1 MRGNNIILANHVY
14 TSINVLLLITPKDF
28 RQHEEAKR
36 EATEERLKLY
46 KESHEA
52 NRYAAC
58 GSPILVK
65 KLPSQMVNATD
76 MDVAI
81 ELNAPSYC
89 IAEMRQLFNL
99 LDRDSSG
106 LLTREKIE
114 CLFDI
119 IGYAGGN
126 LTTEFMSKMGPTI
139 QFPDF
144 SRILHL
150 ELNRELPYSCDLVM
164 HAFDFFVRTDCERVE
179 GVIPRQLLMEIL
191 QLYGDEKWTG
201 ENSASCLNC
210 VGLVS
215 TQINYKNL
223 VENVHRLWEC
233 KTLHNFLK
241 TTD

>member
-1 MRGNNIILANHVY
+1 MQIMFY
-14 TSINVLLLITPKDF
+14 TSINVLLIITLKDF

-36 EATEERLKLY
+36 EAIEERLKLY
-46 KESHEA
+46 KESYEA
-52 NRYAAC
+52 NRYVAC

-65 KLPSQMVNATD
+65 KMPSQMVNATD

-81 ELNAPSYC
+81 ELNVPSYC
-89 IAEMRQLFNL
+89 IEEMRQLFNL

-106 LLTREKIE
+106 FLTREKIK

-119 IGYAGGN
+119 CGYAGGN

-139 QFPDF
+139 QFPGF
-144 SRILHL
+144 VRILHL

-164 HAFDFFVRTDCERVE
+164 HAFDFFVQTDCERVE

-191 QLYGDEKWTG
+191 QLHGDEKWTV
-201 ENSASCLNC
+201 ENSASCLNS

-215 TQINYKNL
+215 TQIYYRNL
-223 VENVHRLWEC
+223 VEDVHRLWEC
-233 KTLHNFLK
+233 KTIHNFLR